1 MKRIPA
7 NIVGIDIGNH
17 TLKAVR
23 LQKKG
28 TTYAL
33 VRIATVPTNRD
44 PQDQALPTN
53 AVITSQLKEV
63 LASLKTSGTDY
74 HFTVNSPNSTVRYV
88 ELPNMPL
95 EDVRAALKLN
105 SATYLRQSFDNFTF
119 DACPLDTDAMNAL
132 NVKRG
137 KKGAVPSSAHAK
149 IKILVSGI
157 STPEVVLYFQAGRA
171 VGVRPQSLQLTPIS
185 LLNAFE
191 AAYPDVYTS
200 QPIAL
205 LDIGCL
211 SSSLTIVDHRKPLLT
226 RMVQVG
232 GKHMT
237 EYIATKL
244 SIDFAKAEVAKM
256 QQDPNLGEAV
266 ARTCVPLI
274 REIRSS
280 INFFEKN
287 SDQAIGKIYLSGAP
301 MRSQAVVE
309 ALSNDIGLACEA
321 WSAANNLP
329 IELPPDQQSLFSQS
343 QVIFTSALGLART
356 YALNVPLP
364 PAAPAPSSSAVI
376 PPATPEGA
384 PPSSP
389 GKPAK

>member
-1 MKRIPA
+1 MKRIA
-7 NIVGIDIGNH
+7 TNIVGIDIGNH

-28 TTYAL
+28 TAYAL
-33 VRIATVPTNRD
+33 ARIATVPTNRN
-44 PQDQALPTN
+44 PQDQALPGNT
-53 AVITSQLKEV
+53 VITSQLKEV

-95 EDVRAALKLN
+95 DDVRAALRLN
-105 SATYLRQSFDNFTF
+105 SATYLRQNFDNFTF
-119 DACPLDTDAMNAL
+119 DACPLDMDALHAL
-132 NVKRG
+132 NVKKW
-137 KKGAVPSSAHAK
+137 KKSAIPSSVHAK

-191 AAYPDVYTS
+191 AAYPDVYAS
-200 QPIAL
+200 QPVAL
-205 LDIGCL
+205 LDMGYF
-211 SSSLTIVDHRKPLLT
+211 SSSLTIVDHGKPLLT

-237 EYIATKL
+237 EYLATKL
-244 SIDFAKAEVAKM
+244 SIDFNKAEAAKI
-256 QQDPNLGEAV
+256 QQDPNIGEAV

-287 SDQAIGKIYLSGAP
+287 SDQAIGKIYLSGGP
-301 MRSQAVVE
+301 MRSQAVIE
-309 ALSNDIGLACEA
+309 ALSNDIGLGCEV
-321 WSAANNLP
+321 WNAANNLP
-329 IELPPDQQSLFSQS
+329 IELQPDQQGMFNQS

-356 YALNVPLP
+356 YAMGAPLP
-364 PAAPAPSSSAVI
+364 PTATAPSSSAVI

-384 PPSSP
+384 PPSSA